1 MNGDFQ
7 INAKVALNAYGSST
21 NNISPKAID
30 SSSPKLAAIQLKV
43 MSTMESQTDDVIVKE
58 VSENL
63 ETIK

>member
-21 NNISPKAID
+21 NNISPKATA
-30 SSSPKLAAIQLKV
+30 SSPKLAAIQLKV

-58 VSENL
+58 VAENSEI
-63 ETIK
+63 TK

>member
-21 NNISPKAID
+21 NNISPKATA

-58 VSENL
+58 VAENSEI
-63 ETIK
+63 TK